1 MERSPRRPRSP
12 VLPLG
17 LCLLIGQ
24 VGCQGRTV
32 PPPPEA
38 AAGEAPREGRGFQQP
53 PPAPPAPPPGPAV
66 PEPEGAT
73 PIPRGAAAA
82 TAGAAP
88 APAGTPAT
96 AGARIF
102 DHRHTDLGR
111 IPARC
116 AEALTSSPDVVH
128 FGHRSHGSQILVG
141 AKAIA
146 QARPAFKLA
155 AGYVS
160 VPREAGALKVWDGMT
175 KDNGTR
181 PEHYWASEAGVADLR
196 GLLRAHPEIRFS
208 AWAWSSEI
216 AQQSEADI
224 QRYLDT
230 IGALEREFPKVT
242 FIYMTGPADD
252 AYNAKN
258 RAARNQQIRAHCQ
271 AHGKVLF
278 DFEDLEV
285 WYGAERHTAPAD
297 GAEVPMQHPRYSVKT
312 PGNTESNWTHTTQES
327 CEVKARAFWWMM
339 AKLRGCEL
347 P

>member
-1 MERSPRRPRSP
+1 MERSPRRPRSA
-12 VLPLG
+12 VLLVG
-17 LCLLIGQ
+17 LSFLIGQ
-24 VGCQGRTV
+24 IGCQGRAV

-38 AAGEAPREGRGFQQP
+38 AAGEASREGREFQQQQP
-53 PPAPPAPPPGPAV
+53 PRAPAPPPGPAV

-73 PIPRGAAAA
+73 PIPHG
-82 TAGAAP
+82 TAAAP
-88 APAGTPAT
+88 AGAPAALT
-96 AGARIF
+96 ARSRIF
-102 DHRHTDLGR
+102 DHRHTDLDR

-116 AEALTSSPDVVH
+116 AEALTSSPNVVH

-146 QARPAFKLA
+146 QAKPAFKLA

-175 KDNGTR
+175 KDNATR
-181 PEHYWASEAGVADLR
+181 PEHYWASDAGVADLR
-196 GLLRAHPEIRFS
+196 GLLKAHPEIRFS
-208 AWAWSSEI
+208 TWAWSSEI

-258 RAARNQQIRAHCQ
+258 RAARNQQIRTHCQ
-271 AHGKVLF
+271 AQGKVLF

-285 WYGAERHTAPAD
+285 WHGGERHTAPAD

-339 AKLRGCEL
+339 AKLGGCDL

>member
-1 MERSPRRPRSP
+1 MERSPRRPRAA
-12 VLPLG
+12 VLLVG
-17 LCLLIGQ
+17 LSLLIGQ
-24 VGCQGRTV
+24 IGCQGRAV

-38 AAGEAPREGRGFQQP
+38 ASGEAPREGREHQQ
-53 PPAPPAPPPGPAV
+53 PPPGPAV
-66 PEPEGAT
+66 PEPEGET
-73 PIPRGAAAA
+73 PIPHGAAAA
-82 TAGAAP
+82 SAGS
-88 APAGTPAT
+88 
-96 AGARIF
+96 RIF
-102 DHRHTDLGR
+102 DHRHTDLDR

-116 AEALTSSPDVVH
+116 IQALTSSTDVVH
-128 FGHRSHGSQILVG
+128 FGHRSHGSQIFVG

-146 QARPAFKLA
+146 QAKPALKLA
-155 AGYVS
+155 TGYVS

-175 KDNGTR
+175 KDNATR
-181 PEHYWASEAGVADLR
+181 PEHYWASDAGVADLR
-196 GLLRAHPEIRFS
+196 GLLKAHPEIRYS
-208 AWAWSSEI
+208 TWAWSSEI
-216 AQQSEADI
+216 AQQGEADI

-271 AHGKVLF
+271 AQGKVLF

-285 WYGAERHTAPAD
+285 WYGGERHTVQAE
-297 GAEVPMQHPRYSVKT
+297 GAEVPMQHPRFSVKT

-339 AKLRGCEL
+339 AKLGGCDL